1 MCVWVCKGVCVCE
14 MGLCMCVCVCL
25 CVCVGGG
32 GGGASEYSLSLSDGQ
47 YFIHM
52 EVCNIDNILYTW
64 TSIPHTLTQIMVDTF
79 FFVLV
84 FYMLFTASSK

>member
-1 MCVWVCKGVCVCE
+1 MCVWVCKGVRVCVV
-14 MGLCMCVCVCL
+14 GVCVCVCVCVRV
-25 CVCVGGG
+25 CVCVCVCGGVWGVWG
-32 GGGASEYSLSLSDGQ
+32 GSEYSLSLSDGQ

-79 FFVLV
+79 FCFFLC
-84 FYMLFTASSK
+84 

>member
-1 MCVWVCKGVCVCE
+1 MCVCVVGVCKGVCVCVV
-14 MGLCMCVCVCL
+14 GVCMCVCVCV
-25 CVCVGGG
+25 CVCV
-32 GGGASEYSLSLSDGQ
+32 GGASEYSLCLSGGQ

-79 FFVLV
+79 FFCVSLLYV
-84 FYMLFTASSK
+84 VYSKQ

>member
-1 MCVWVCKGVCVCE
+1 MCVCGCVRVRVFVCVV
-14 MGLCMCVCVCL
+14 GVCMCVCVC
-25 CVCVGGG
+25 V
-32 GGGASEYSLSLSDGQ
+32 SEYSLSLSDGQ